1 MKVKKNVLKHEST
14 FFFDKLWITQFKSN
28 NNKQIINS
36 LSLTFSLYK
45 MKMINNIIKSSTYNF
60 MPKILIQ
67 ADESVSLVGFVV
79 FSESFLKSALVVFIF
94 LGLRIEFL

>member
-1 MKVKKNVLKHEST
+1 MKVHS
-14 FFFDKLWITQFKSN
+14 FFDKLWITQFKSN

-45 MKMINNIIKSSTYNF
+45 MKMINNIIKLSTYNF

-67 ADESVSLVGFVV
+67 ADESVLLEDFVQLA
-79 FSESFLKSALVVFIF
+79 ESFVKSALVVFIF

>member
-1 MKVKKNVLKHEST
+1 MKVVHS
-14 FFFDKLWITQFKSN
+14 FFDKLWITQFKSN

-36 LSLTFSLYK
+36 LSLIFSLYK

-67 ADESVSLVGFVV
+67 ADESVLLEDFVQL
-79 FSESFLKSALVVFIF
+79 SESFLKSALVVFIF

>member
-1 MKVKKNVLKHEST
+1 MKVHS
-14 FFFDKLWITQFKSN
+14 FFDKLWTTQFKSN

-67 ADESVSLVGFVV
+67 ADESVLLEDFVQLA
-79 FSESFLKSALVVFIF
+79 ESFLKSTLVVFIF

>member
-1 MKVKKNVLKHEST
+1 MKVHS
-14 FFFDKLWITQFKSN
+14 FFDKLWTTQFKSN

-67 ADESVSLVGFVV
+67 ADESVLLEEFVQL
-79 FSESFLKSALVVFIF
+79 SESFLKSALVVFIF